1 MISSQEPPDSL
12 ISSEALTVPLGE
24 GDKFYK
30 FPVGTF
36 QAKGQV
42 AWEGSY
48 SALSGPLRVPE
59 ITARRETTRSFKHS
73 GETLRAPGS
82 QVLAMEEEKST
93 PNPNSEG
100 RGWREMLK
108 ETEDKRGASKRMR

>member
-1 MISSQEPPDSL
+1 M
-12 ISSEALTVPLGE
+12 
-24 GDKFYK
+24 
-30 FPVGTF
+30 
-36 QAKGQV
+36 
-42 AWEGSY
+42 
-48 SALSGPLRVPE
+48 
-59 ITARRETTRSFKHS
+59 
-73 GETLRAPGS
+73 RAPGS